1 MEIRPRFIESYPIA
15 KEGIIPLFKEQL
27 TTVKEDI
34 NGAVWEHQLVLKI
47 PFEQQHFWSP
57 QLTISFEGTEEG
69 LTVRGLCGPRTTVW
83 MMFVFFYFLF
93 GFIAT
98 IVMIMGFAQMN
109 LGLSA
114 GILWLLPV
122 VGVIVLLM
130 YLSAKAGQRLGRKE
144 METLYTFYHQ
154 TMDLA
159 LEREISPEP
168 NE

>member
-1 MEIRPRFIESYPIA
+1 MEIRPRFEESYPIE
-15 KEGIIPLFKEQL
+15 KEGIIPLFKDQL
-27 TTVKEDI
+27 TTVKEEI
-34 NGAVWEHQLVLKI
+34 NGVVWEHHLVLKI

-57 QLTISFEGTEEG
+57 QLTISFEGTVEG

-83 MMFVFFYFLF
+83 MMFIFFYFLL

-122 VGVIVLLM
+122 IGVIVLLM

-159 LEREISPEP
+159 VEQNTPSS